1 MKSNII
7 YKWMPGLKGFVGYER
22 GWLGYD
28 IRAGLSVAAV
38 ALPVA
43 IAYAEM
49 VGVSAIVGLY
59 SCVLPMIAYALFGSS
74 RQLIVG
80 PDTALCAVLAAV
92 VIPLAGGD
100 SELQWQLAIVMSLM
114 MGFWCLLA
122 SRLKVG
128 ALADLLSQ
136 PILTGLLNGLSITIM
151 VDQIPKILGYQSA
164 SIQLLEKLIHMPEEI
179 VGAHYL
185 TMGVSALTLFILIV
199 VKWLRPK
206 WPAPLFAVIIA
217 TYLVWELDLAEQGV
231 MTIGGF
237 QSTFPMVQW
246 DNFQPGLMRL
256 LVIPS
261 FNLALISFISMMIT
275 ARSFAVRNNY
285 DVDADTEFRALG
297 IINIVSAF
305 SQGFAISGTSSRTA
319 VNDANGGKTQLVSII
334 AAVVIGL
341 VVLFATSPLQYIPT
355 AVLGII
361 LIYSSYSLVDL
372 RGIWKLKRRNPEAF
386 RLAVFTL
393 VCVLLIGIIPGL
405 GLSVLLGILQ
415 FLRTVFRPTE
425 KLLGVNEEGMIH
437 SLGNTNEVKAVKGV
451 MIYRFNSP
459 LTYFNVAY
467 FKRRILNLVDGTTIQ
482 PNYVVI
488 DAVACFTHPDISVLV
503 AVEELQRELKKR
515 NITLILAGRRTE
527 LTRWFKENRPNSN
540 LDNLLLISDLY
551 LALKYIQSKE
561 SAQERQLEE
570 KQKEQEESEA
580 AMQAAIEPT

>member
-1 MKSNII
+1 MKSDII

-100 SELQWQLAIVMSLM
+100 SELQWQLAIVMSFM

-185 TMGVSALTLFILIV
+185 TMGVSALTLFILIA

-206 WPAPLFAVIIA
+206 WPAPLFAVIIV

-231 MTIGGF
+231 VTIGGF

-425 KLLGVNEEGMIH
+425 KLLGINEEGMIH

-561 SAQERQLEE
+561 TAQERQLEE

-580 AMQAAIEPT
+580 AMQAATEPT